1 MSLTT
6 RCPACGTVFRVVP
19 DQLKVSE
26 GWVRC
31 GRCSELFD
39 ARATLSPQVPV
50 VSEVVEPQ
58 EAGSQ
63 ITSPANALEDT
74 GTPVAAAVATTPA
87 MSEPVLAEGDPEP
100 VAPMAPVAHDSRQPA
115 WNDTPLAAPVPD
127 ALAPVDER
135 AETPPAEPGTPAPVV
150 DQVSFM
156 RRARRQAFWRRP
168 AVRVASGTVALL
180 LALALGGQVAYEHRD
195 ELAQRVPALQP
206 LLTALCQPL
215 QCRIGPPRRI
225 EAITIDTSA
234 FSRLQPDAF
243 RLQFTLANAAS
254 LPVAL
259 PALELTLTD
268 NQDQPVIR
276 RVLQPADLGA
286 DAPSTLPPQ
295 GEWASA
301 VTLTVSPA
309 AAGTVSG
316 YRLLAFYP

>member
-6 RCPACGTVFRVVP
+6 RCPACATVFRVVP

-39 ARATLSPQVPV
+39 ARTSLSPQVPV
-50 VSEVVEPQ
+50 VSEVVNEV
-58 EAGSQ
+58 
-63 ITSPANALEDT
+63 AN
-74 GTPVAAAVATTPA
+74 P
-87 MSEPVLAEGDPEP
+87 MSEPPPLTDPSTPALAEAPLPAPE
-100 VAPMAPVAHDSRQPA
+100 
-115 WNDTPLAAPVPD
+115 N
-127 ALAPVDER
+127 
-135 AETPPAEPGTPAPVV
+135 TPPAATAQATHPEEPAPAEEVSPLPDASAAPAVEPEPEPEAAAAAPVV

-156 RRARRQAFWRRP
+156 RRARRQAFWQRP
-168 AVRVASGTVALL
+168 AVRLVSGSLALL
-180 LALALGGQVAYEHRD
+180 MVLALGAQVTYEYRD
-195 ELAQRVPALQP
+195 ELAQRVPALGP
-206 LLTALCQPL
+206 ALTALCQPL
-215 QCRIGPPRRI
+215 RCRVGPPQRI
-225 EAITIDTSA
+225 ESITIDTSA

-268 NQDQPVIR
+268 NQDQAVIR

-286 DAPSTLPPQ
+286 DAPATLPSQ

-301 VTLTVSPA
+301 ITLTVSPA
-309 AAGTVSG
+309 AAGTISG